1 MTAVQLIC
9 FILNHLSFHFLLE
22 YEKKTQIT
30 PRGEE
35 VRGGREM
42 YRAAEWER
50 KTRGRRWICM
60 SRICSTRIYMIFFFF
75 SQWYGILSSK
85 HREPADLK
93 KASLSDRNRKYHI
106 PRQLRYIKHSRCW
119 QWQRFELLLW
129 VSEWQQLGIHTCDW
143 CAFSLNAA
151 SPESERTLNILEGV
165 RSLKVWKILEF
176 SISYIQ
182 IVSR

>member
-1 MTAVQLIC
+1 MKRKHRLPPGERKSEEVEKCTEQQSEKEKQEEEDGFVRVGSVQLG
-9 FILNHLSFHFLLE
+9 F
-22 YEKKTQIT
+22 T
-30 PRGEE
+30 
-35 VRGGREM
+35 
-42 YRAAEWER
+42 W
-50 KTRGRRWICM
+50 
-60 SRICSTRIYMIFFFF
+60 FFFPPMIWNVF
-75 SQWYGILSSK
+75 APVSSK

-143 CAFSLNAA
+143 CAFPLNAA

-176 SISYIQ
+176 SNILHSKSLQ
-182 IVSR
+182 VVKKEKTLNRWQEN